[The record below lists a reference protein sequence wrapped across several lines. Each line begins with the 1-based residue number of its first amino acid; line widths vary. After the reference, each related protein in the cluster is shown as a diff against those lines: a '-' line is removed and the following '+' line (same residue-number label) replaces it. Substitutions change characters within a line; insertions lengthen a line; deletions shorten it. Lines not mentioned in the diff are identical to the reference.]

1 MSRLTFKLELEEKSI
16 RNSPTTPSKDKNS
29 TTKDINQSQ
38 NIEESAVDLKLCDS
52 PFIYNNEKYLVDKN
66 QNRIIS
72 LYSTFKF
79 LRAKY
84 KLENSR
90 KNQIDCLIKKVK
102 TKFIKALH
110 EAIKYCVNLYIR
122 RLPQHFVT
130 NIKIDY
136 NKIYLN
142 KTINEIYTEFKIIPP
157 LKELIDRKLYR
168 KGKKELLI
176 FLMTG
181 TMQQIYQYYL
191 VSDFYKYHYRNI
203 KRKEGENVAKLFEF
217 TAHNICQYFLFN
229 KGNKKKIKKKNVNNN
244 INNNININ
252 INNNFKYISHD
263 VKFISSNTCLN
274 YRCNTKEEELNN
286 EKANIGAHNRF
297 KVIKEN

>member
-29 TTKDINQSQ
+29 NTKDINQSQ

-110 EAIKYCVNLYIR
+110 EAIKYCVNLYIH

-157 LKELIDRKLYR
+157 LKELIERKLYR

-176 FLMTG
+176 LLMSG
-181 TMQQIYQYYL
+181 TMQQIYEYYL
-191 VSDFYKYHYRNI
+191 ASNFYKYHYKNI

-229 KGNKKKIKKKNVNNN
+229 KGNKKKSKKKNIKTN
-244 INNNININ
+244 INNNVN
-252 INNNFKYISHD
+252 INNTYKYIMHD
-263 VKFISSNTCLN
+263 IKFISINNCIN
-274 YRCNTKEEELNN
+274 YPCNTKEEVMNN
-286 EKANIGAHNRF
+286 AKANIGTHNRF
-297 KVIKEN
+297 KVTKEN

>member
-1 MSRLTFKLELEEKSI
+1 MNRLTFKFEVDENPI
-16 RNSPTTPSKDKNS
+16 RNSQIIADNEKEAPAKDNS
-29 TTKDINQSQ
+29 QSH

-79 LRAKY
+79 LRTKY

-110 EAIKYCVNLYIR
+110 EAVKYCVNLYIR

-136 NKIYLN
+136 NKMYLN

-157 LKELIDRKLYR
+157 LKELIERKLYR
-168 KGKKELLI
+168 KDKKELLI
-176 FLMTG
+176 LLMNG
-181 TMQQIYQYYL
+181 TLQEVYQYYL
-191 VSDFYKYHYRNI
+191 ASNFHKYHYKNI

-217 TAHNICQYFLFN
+217 TANNICQYFLFN
-229 KGNKKKIKKKNVNNN
+229 KGNKKKSKKKNFKTS

-252 INNNFKYISHD
+252 INNNNKYITHD
-263 VKFISSNTCLN
+263 VKFISINNCINVS
-274 YRCNTKEEELNN
+274 CNTKEEVINHAKTNN
-286 EKANIGAHNRF
+286 EVHNRF
-297 KVIKEN
+297 KVTKEN